1 MTVGRC
7 LFYPIFL
14 DAETL
19 TLFAVQKLADGRRA
33 GGLPQHPVVRGWRN
47 FMADLMEVNPDRSPV
62 FLPLTE
68 AFHAD

>member
-14 DAETL
+14 DGETL
-19 TLFAVQKLADGRRA
+19 TLFAVQKLADGHRA
-33 GGLPQHPVVRGWRN
+33 EDLPEQPIVREWWN

-62 FLPLTE
+62 CMLLTE
-68 AFHAD
+68 VFLAD